1 MLKATDAF
9 VIMRVYIG
17 TFNEERADAV
27 AEDLRKTGI
36 RTELRHSLDVDI
48 KSYYFLQG
56 KLSEL
61 KEKYKEGKIAETI
74 KEVSEHIEKAKSVLK
89 DGIEV
94 KEFEEKFLDLVMPE
108 RKKYEELK
116 NLLKEKFDKKEKFDE
131 IVKEIGIEK
140 IDEFFQHFLDEAQ
153 FMGYFHSLLE
163 KNGIKYENEKMY
175 GSLPADP
182 FVKFYIDVSSREA
195 EELGLEYEFEAF
207 INKNVD
213 VYANLV
219 DVLYETKKIE
229 KLCERK
235 PEFADLLFMA
245 DIMASIVDKIK
256 GKMDIDE
263 LIEEIGTIKEEEG
276 EIHLT
281 KEAINEILKA
291 LEKAEVIKIKK
302 GKVMRK

>member
-1 MLKATDAF
+1 
-9 VIMRVYIG
+9 MRIYVG
-17 TFNEERADAV
+17 TFNEERANV
-27 AEDLRKTGI
+27 VVEDLKNAGV
-36 RTELRHSLDVDI
+36 RTELRHALDVDI
-48 KSYYFLQG
+48 KSYYFAQG

-61 KEKYKEGKIAETI
+61 RDKHKKGKIAKVLE
-74 KEVSEHIEKAKSVLK
+74 EVSEHMEKAKSVLE
-89 DGIEV
+89 DGIGIRD
-94 KEFEEKFLDLVMPE
+94 FEEKFLDLIMPE
-108 RKKYEELK
+108 RKKYEEIK
-116 NLLKEKFDKKEKFDE
+116 KSLKETVERGEEFDK
-131 IVKEIGIEK
+131 IVEEIGIDK
-140 IDEFFQHFLDEAQ
+140 INEFFNQIMEEAD
-153 FMGYFHSLLE
+153 FMRYFHSVLE

-219 DVLYETKKIE
+219 DVLYETKKLE
-229 KLCERK
+229 KLCEKK

-245 DIMASIVDKIK
+245 DIMATMINKIK

-263 LIEEIGTIKEEEG
+263 LIEEIKTIKEKEG